1 MAPQLDLATTQPQF
15 ANPWETS
22 PSKASDESSP
32 SFDGRIAHTLAAC
45 TRCRQRKTKCDP
57 GIPKCGP
64 CDRTNAQCVYYDSAR
79 RRTIPRTYIVQLRET
94 ARRLEKELEEEEK
107 DVQQAADAELIIR
120 GAGRIRFREHDE
132 ARFLGSSSGI
142 AITRLVM
149 ELAKQNTQS
158 KSIKDV
164 VPESIAQKIKDVFND
179 ESGKPTSKVKPMISL
194 IAQPNLPMKHLTYR
208 LIDVFTVKAQAM
220 LPTLHIPTFYQ
231 EVEEVF
237 NGSNDPCQNFQLRMV
252 IAISM
257 QKMSTEYAG
266 LADSY
271 YLAALPFLEA
281 SLRRM
286 DLKSLQCLVLIAQYS
301 LLTPTRTA
309 AYWVVGMAVKL
320 CQDLGLTEEATITQ
334 SRTGKQ
340 LDPLEVDMR
349 RRLFWI
355 VTSMEFGLSH
365 SLGRPSCYSVSHD
378 HIHVKF
384 FEQVDDKY
392 ITREG
397 IHPDAK
403 PILPK
408 CIAIH
413 FFKMRLLQLEIRR
426 TLYLNKRDTP
436 VDDHDPWFSQMLS
449 KLNQWVESCPTHDGG
464 SGLSGKWFNGRLHTM
479 IIFMYRPSPQ
489 IPEPSVYAAQQCY
502 ESAVSNIFMHLDQ
515 INTGSVDLTWIF
527 TQSLFMAL
535 NTLLWT
541 LSYPEIRREHPLKEV
556 EKNLEVALEGI
567 LKASDRWPGV
577 RSAGMLYETLI
588 AACLRAY
595 NTEESFVVHSPSNP
609 SSHATPASSQ
619 DVQSPPSM
627 ASPASTAASTHSHN
641 ILAGGSSV
649 ADTTSAG
656 TFSRGPSADPS
667 FPFPQMNTS
676 VSIPTDSVKALQPPP
691 WDPTVPP
698 EATTEA
704 QSSVGYDAP
713 DTSLLPSSDLN
724 FDPTTPFNSFPS
736 VVPGLPGW
744 DPNFSLSSITT
755 ADPMPFSSATADPM
769 NWADAFGDQ
778 YSHYFNGD
786 YPTNSWRG
794 RTLSQQEQLEL
805 MDSLA
810 DHIPDVTTQ
819 LAMQTATAHYQS

>member
-1 MAPQLDLATTQPQF
+1 MASPLDRDTTKPRF
-15 ANPWETS
+15 TNPWETS
-22 PSKASDESSP
+22 PSKTSDESSP

-79 RRTIPRTYIVQLRET
+79 RRTISRTYIVQLRET

-107 DVQQAADAELIIR
+107 DFQQAADAELIIR
-120 GAGRIRFREHDE
+120 GAGRIRFREYDE
-132 ARFLGSSSGI
+132 ARYLGPSSGI

-149 ELAKQNTQS
+149 ELAKQNTHS

-164 VPESIAQKIKDVFND
+164 VPESTAQKIKDVFND
-179 ESGKPTSKVKPMISL
+179 ESAKPTSKIFPPISL
-194 IAQPNLPMKHLTYR
+194 IPQPNLPTKHLTYK
-208 LIDVFTVKAQAM
+208 LIDVFTVKAQGM
-220 LPTLHIPTFYQ
+220 LPTLHMPTFRQ

-257 QKMSTEYAG
+257 QKMSPDYAG

-281 SLRRM
+281 SLKRM

-309 AYWVVGMAVKL
+309 AYWVVGTAVKL

-334 SRTGKQ
+334 SRTGKR

-384 FEQVDDKY
+384 FAQVDDKY

-403 PILPK
+403 PVLPK

-426 TLYLNKRDTP
+426 TLYLNKRDSP

-449 KLNQWVESCPTHDGG
+449 KLDRWVSSCPTHDGG
-464 SGLSGKWFNGRLHTM
+464 SGLSGKWFQGRLHTM
-479 IIFMYRPSPQ
+479 VIFMYRPSPQ
-489 IPEPSVYAAQQCY
+489 IPEPSVYAAQRCY
-502 ESAVSNIFMHLDQ
+502 DAAVSNIFMHLEQ
-515 INTGSVDLTWIF
+515 IETKSVDLTWIF

-541 LSYPEIRREHPLKEV
+541 LSYPEVRKEHPLKEV
-556 EKNLEVALEGI
+556 EQNLEVALQGI
-567 LKASDRWPGV
+567 MKAAERWPGV

-619 DVQSPPSM
+619 EVQTPPSM
-627 ASPASTAASTHSHN
+627 ASPASTAASIHSQN
-641 ILAGGSSV
+641 LLAGGSSV
-649 ADTTSAG
+649 TDTTSAG
-656 TFSRGPSADPS
+656 TFSRGPSADRS
-667 FPFPQMNTS
+667 LPFPQITS
-676 VSIPTDSVKALQPPP
+676 SLSIPTDPVKTLEPPP

-698 EATTEA
+698 EA
-704 QSSVGYDAP
+704 AP
-713 DTSLLPSSDLN
+713 DAHTSLGFEQSAESLLPRPTSN
-724 FDPTTPFNSFPS
+724 FDPSTPFNAFPS
-736 VVPGLPGW
+736 VVTGLPGW
-744 DPNFSLSSITT
+744 DPNFSLSSMTT
-755 ADPMPFSSATADPM
+755 ADTFPYSNATADPM
-769 NWADAFGDQ
+769 NWADTFGGQ

-786 YPTNSWRG
+786 YPANPWRG

>member
-1 MAPQLDLATTQPQF
+1 MASQLGPTSIQPQF
-15 ANPWETS
+15 KNPWETS
-22 PSKASDESSP
+22 VSKAPEGSSP

-45 TRCRQRKTKCDP
+45 TRCRQRKSKCDP

-79 RRTIPRTYIVQLRET
+79 KRTISRTYIIQLREN
-94 ARRLEKELEEEEK
+94 ARRLEKELEELDK
-107 DVQQAADAELIIR
+107 DFQQAADAELIVR

-132 ARFLGSSSGI
+132 ARYLGPSSGI

-149 ELAKQNTQS
+149 EMAKQNTHS

-164 VPESIAQKIKDVFND
+164 VPESTAQKIKDAFTQ
-179 ESGKPTSKVKPMISL
+179 ESGKPTSKVYPMISL
-194 IAQPNLPMKHLTYR
+194 IAQPNLPLKHVTYR

-220 LPTLHIPTFYQ
+220 LPTLHIPTFRQ

-257 QKMSTEYAG
+257 QKMSTSYAG

-281 SLRRM
+281 SLKRM
-286 DLKSLQCLVLIAQYS
+286 DLKSLQCLILIAQYS

-309 AYWVVGMAVKL
+309 AYWVVGMAIKL
-320 CQDLGLTEEATITQ
+320 CQDLGLTEMTIAQ

-355 VTSMEFGLSH
+355 ATSMEFGLSH

-378 HIHVKF
+378 HIRVKF
-384 FEQVDDKY
+384 FEPVDDKY

-397 IHPDAK
+397 IHPDAR

-426 TLYLNKRDTP
+426 TLYLNKRESP
-436 VDDHDPWFSQMLS
+436 VDDQDPWYSQMLG
-449 KLNQWVESCPTHDGG
+449 KLDQWMALCPTHDGG
-464 SGLSGKWFNGRLHTM
+464 SGLSGKWFQGRLNTM
-479 IIFMYRPSPQ
+479 IVFMYRPSPQ
-489 IPEPSVYAAQQCY
+489 IPEPSVYAARRCY
-502 ESAVSNIFMHLDQ
+502 EASVFNVHMHREQ
-515 INTGSVDLTWIF
+515 IATGSVDLTWIF

-535 NTLLWT
+535 NTILWS
-541 LSYPEIRREHPLKEV
+541 LSYPEIRKEHHLQEV
-556 EKNLEVALEGI
+556 ERNLEVALDGI
-567 LKASDRWPGV
+567 ILAAERWPGV
-577 RSAGMLYETLI
+577 RSAGMLYENLI

-609 SSHATPASSQ
+609 SSHPTPASSQ
-619 DVQSPPSM
+619 EVQTPPSI
-627 ASPASTAASTHSHN
+627 ASPASTAASIHSQN
-641 ILAGGSSV
+641 LLPGSSSV

-656 TFSRGPSADPS
+656 TFSRGPSADPNI
-667 FPFPQMNTS
+667 PFPPTTTAPS
-676 VSIPTDSVKALQPPP
+676 IVSDAAKAQEPPT
-691 WDPTVPP
+691 WDPNVPP
-698 EATTEA
+698 HATPET
-704 QSSVGYDAP
+704 Q
-713 DTSLLPSSDLN
+713 TSLSFELPDETLLSSSGLP
-724 FDPTTPFNSFPS
+724 FDSSTPFNSFPS

-744 DPNFSLSSITT
+744 DPNFTLSTT
-755 ADPMPFSSATADPM
+755 TDGPLPYSDATAGPM
-769 NWADAFGDQ
+769 SWIDSTFGDQ
-778 YSHYFNGD
+778 YSQYFNGE
-786 YPTNSWRG
+786 YPANPWRG

-810 DHIPDVTTQ
+810 DHIPDVTSQ